1 MTELKERVYAATAQ
15 TASDG
20 EGASRSDDGLRGL
33 RTAEKFRCRVPGSVQ
48 ISALVAERW
57 KASVVC
63 ARIPTPAAAT
73 SMLRSTWSKSN
84 RRF

>member
-1 MTELKERVYAATAQ
+1 MTELEEWVYAATAQ
-15 TASDG
+15 SASDG
-20 EGASRSDDGLRGL
+20 EGADDGLCGL
-33 RTAEKFRCRVPGSVQ
+33 RTAEKLRWRVPGSMQ

-57 KASVVC
+57 KASVC